1 MALYDRGYM
10 RGASPGEQALS
21 GMGMIFLLIVINVI
35 VFLAAKILPESVVNG
50 LLLTPQGVRSGRIY
64 QLVTAGFLHLEFF
77 HLFFNMWGLYLFGG
91 LVAPHIGGRRF
102 LWLYL
107 IGAVSGNL
115 LYLLLNWNA
124 VGGLLGASGAVFA
137 VMVAAALFE
146 PNRQFIIFPLPIPMK
161 TRTLVVCYTILEV
174 ILLSSGRM
182 DGIAHLAHLG
192 GAIGGYLYLKLT
204 CGNRF
209 AWDPFRRR
217 PAGWQPQFRGGS
229 PEPPPGTGAGNAARP
244 GGPVGARELDALLD
258 KVSRHGINSLS
269 EYELSRLRQAREEM
283 RGGK

>member
-10 RGASPGEQALS
+10 RGSSPGEQAIS
-21 GMGMIFLLIVINVI
+21 GMGMIMVLIAINV
-35 VFLAAKILPESVVNG
+35 VLFLAGNILPGLAEM
-50 LLLTPQGVRSGRIY
+50 LLLTPQGIRSGRIY

-115 LYLLLNWNA
+115 LYLVLNWNSP
-124 VGGLLGASGAVFA
+124 GGLLGASGAVFA
-137 VMVAAALFE
+137 VMVATALLE
-146 PNRQFIIFPLPIPMK
+146 PNRQFFIIPLPIPMK

-174 ILLSSGRM
+174 LLLANNK

-192 GAIGGYLYLKLT
+192 GVIGGYLYMKLLYR
-204 CGNRF
+204 NRL

-217 PAGWQPQFRGGS
+217 PAAWRPQFRGGA
-229 PEPPPGTGAGNAARP
+229 PEPPPVGGAGNAAQR

-258 KVSRHGINSLS
+258 KVSRYGINSLS
-269 EYELSRLRQAREEM
+269 EYELARLRQAREEM

>member
-10 RGASPGEQALS
+10 RNSSPGEQAIS
-21 GMGMIFLLIVINVI
+21 GMKMIIILIVINVI
-35 VFLAAKILPESVVNG
+35 LFLAGNIRPDLADG
-50 LLLTPQGVRSGRIY
+50 FLLTPAGVRSGRIY

-115 LYLLLNWNA
+115 LYLLLNWHSQ
-124 VGGLLGASGAVFA
+124 GGLLGASGAVFA
-137 VMVAAALFE
+137 VMVAAALLE
-146 PNRQFIIFPLPIPMK
+146 PNRQFLVFPLPVPMK
-161 TRTLVVCYTILEV
+161 TRTLVICYTVLEV

-182 DGIAHLAHLG
+182 QGIAHLAHLG
-192 GAIGGYLYLKLT
+192 GAIGGYLYLKLSF
-204 CGNRF
+204 GNRL
-209 AWDPFRRR
+209 AWDPFRRG
-217 PAGWQPQFRGGS
+217 PATWRPQFRGGN
-229 PEPPPGTGAGNAARP
+229 PEPPPGGGAGSAARP

-258 KVSRHGINSLS
+258 KVSRYGINSLS
-269 EYELSRLRQAREEM
+269 EYELARLRQAREEM

>member
-10 RGASPGEQALS
+10 RGSSPGEQALS
-21 GMGMIFLLIVINVI
+21 GMGMIMVLIAINV
-35 VFLAAKILPESVVNG
+35 VLFLAGNILPGLAEM
-50 LLLTPQGVRSGRIY
+50 LLLTPQGIRSGRIY

-115 LYLLLNWNA
+115 LYLVLNWNSP
-124 VGGLLGASGAVFA
+124 GGLLGASGAVFA
-137 VMVAAALFE
+137 VMVATALLE
-146 PNRQFIIFPLPIPMK
+146 PNRQFFIIPLPIPMK

-174 ILLSSGRM
+174 LLLANNK

-192 GAIGGYLYLKLT
+192 GVIGGYLYLKLLY
-204 CGNRF
+204 GNRL

-217 PAGWQPQFRGGS
+217 PAAWRPQFRGGA
-229 PEPPPGTGAGNAARP
+229 PEPPPVGGAGNAAQR
-244 GGPVGARELDALLD
+244 GGPEVTKCAT
-258 KVSRHGINSLS
+258 LS
-269 EYELSRLRQAREEM
+269 
-283 RGGK
+283 GKCEVRST

>member
-10 RGASPGEQALS
+10 RGSSPGEQAIS
-21 GMGMIFLLIVINVI
+21 GMGMIMVLIAINV
-35 VFLAAKILPESVVNG
+35 VLFLAGNILPGLAEM
-50 LLLTPQGVRSGRIY
+50 LLLTPQGIRSGRIY

-115 LYLLLNWNA
+115 LYLVLNWNSP
-124 VGGLLGASGAVFA
+124 GGLLGASGAVFA
-137 VMVAAALFE
+137 VMVATALLE
-146 PNRQFIIFPLPIPMK
+146 PNRQFFIIPLPIPMK

-174 ILLSSGRM
+174 LLLANNK

-192 GAIGGYLYLKLT
+192 GVIGGYLYMKLLY
-204 CGNRF
+204 GNRL

-217 PAGWQPQFRGGS
+217 PAAWRPQFRGGA
-229 PEPPPGTGAGNAARP
+229 PEPPPVGGAGNAAQR

-258 KVSRHGINSLS
+258 KVSRDGINSLS
-269 EYELSRLRQAREEM
+269 EYELARLRQAREEM

>member
-10 RGASPGEQALS
+10 RGSSPGEQALS
-21 GMGMIFLLIVINVI
+21 GMGMIMVLIAINV
-35 VFLAAKILPESVVNG
+35 VLFLAGNILPGLAEM
-50 LLLTPQGVRSGRIY
+50 LLLTPQGIRSGRIY

-115 LYLLLNWNA
+115 LYLVLNWNSP
-124 VGGLLGASGAVFA
+124 GGLLGASGAVFA
-137 VMVAAALFE
+137 VMVATALLE
-146 PNRQFIIFPLPIPMK
+146 PNRQFFIIPLPIPMK

-174 ILLSSGRM
+174 LLLANNK

-192 GAIGGYLYLKLT
+192 GVIGGYLYMKLLY
-204 CGNRF
+204 GNRL

-217 PAGWQPQFRGGS
+217 PAAWRPQFRGGA
-229 PEPPPGTGAGNAARP
+229 PEPPPVGGAGNAAQR

-258 KVSRHGINSLS
+258 KVSRDGINSLS
-269 EYELSRLRQAREEM
+269 EYELARLRQAREEM

>member
-10 RGASPGEQALS
+10 RGSSPGEQALS
-21 GMGMIFLLIVINVI
+21 GMGMIMVLIAINV
-35 VFLAAKILPESVVNG
+35 VLFLAGNILPG
-50 LLLTPQGVRSGRIY
+50 LADMLLLTPQGIRSGRIY

-102 LWLYL
+102 LLLYL
-107 IGAVSGNL
+107 IGAVTGNL
-115 LYLLLNWNA
+115 LYLVLNWHSA
-124 VGGLLGASGAVFA
+124 GGLLGASGAVFA
-137 VMVAAALFE
+137 VMVAAALLE
-146 PNRQFIIFPLPIPMK
+146 PNQQFYIFPLPIPMK

-174 ILLSSGRM
+174 LLLARNN

-192 GAIGGYLYLKLT
+192 GVIGGYLYMKLLY
-204 CGNRF
+204 GNRL

-217 PAGWQPQFRGGS
+217 PAAWRPQFRGGA
-229 PEPPPGTGAGNAARP
+229 PEPPPVGGAGNAAQR

-258 KVSRHGINSLS
+258 KVSRYGINSLS
-269 EYELSRLRQAREEM
+269 EYELARLRQAREEM

>member
-10 RGASPGEQALS
+10 RGSSPGEQALS

-35 VFLAAKILPESVVNG
+35 LFLAGNLMPALAERLILS
-50 LLLTPQGVRSGRIY
+50 TPGIRSGRIY
-64 QLVTAGFLHLEFF
+64 QLVTAGFLHLDFF

-115 LYLLLNWNA
+115 LYLLLNWNMP
-124 VGGLLGASGAVFA
+124 GGLLGASGAVFA
-137 VMVAAALFE
+137 VMVAAALLE
-146 PNRQFIIFPLPIPMK
+146 PNRQFIVFLLPIPMR
-161 TRTLVVCYTILEV
+161 TRTLVVCYTVLEV
-174 ILLSSGRM
+174 ILLARNN

-192 GAIGGYLYLKLT
+192 GVIGGYLYMKLLY
-204 CGNRF
+204 GNRL
-209 AWDPFRRR
+209 AWDPFRRK
-217 PAGWQPQFRGGS
+217 PATWHPQFRGGA
-229 PEPPPGTGAGNAARP
+229 PEPPRGGAENVARP
-244 GGPVGARELDALLD
+244 GGPVGSRELDALLD
-258 KVSRHGINSLS
+258 KVSRYGINSLS
-269 EYELSRLRQAREEM
+269 EHELSRLRQAREEM

>member
-10 RGASPGEQALS
+10 RGSSPGEQAIS
-21 GMGMIFLLIVINVI
+21 GMGMIMVLIAINV
-35 VFLAAKILPESVVNG
+35 VLFLAGNILPGLAEM
-50 LLLTPQGVRSGRIY
+50 LLLTPQGIRSGRIY

-102 LWLYL
+102 LLLYL
-107 IGAVSGNL
+107 IGAVTGNL
-115 LYLLLNWNA
+115 LYLVLNWHSA
-124 VGGLLGASGAVFA
+124 GGLLGASGAVFA
-137 VMVAAALFE
+137 VMVAAALLE
-146 PNRQFIIFPLPIPMK
+146 PNRQFYIFPLPVPMK
-161 TRTLVVCYTILEV
+161 TRTLVICYTILEV
-174 ILLSSGRM
+174 ILLANNK

-192 GAIGGYLYLKLT
+192 GVIGGYLYMKLLY
-204 CGNRF
+204 GNRL

-217 PAGWQPQFRGGS
+217 PAAWRPQFRGGA
-229 PEPPPGTGAGNAARP
+229 PEPPPVGGAGNAAQR

-258 KVSRHGINSLS
+258 KVSRYGINSLS
-269 EYELSRLRQAREEM
+269 EYELARLRQAREEM

>member
-10 RGASPGEQALS
+10 RGSSPGEQAIS
-21 GMGMIFLLIVINVI
+21 GMGMIMVLIAINV
-35 VFLAAKILPESVVNG
+35 VLFLAGNILPGLAEM
-50 LLLTPQGVRSGRIY
+50 LLLTPQGIRSGRIY

-115 LYLLLNWNA
+115 LYLVLNWNSP
-124 VGGLLGASGAVFA
+124 GGLLGASGAVFA
-137 VMVAAALFE
+137 VMVATALLE
-146 PNRQFIIFPLPIPMK
+146 PNRQFFIIPLPIPMK

-174 ILLSSGRM
+174 LLLANNK

-192 GAIGGYLYLKLT
+192 GVIGGYLYMKLLY
-204 CGNRF
+204 GNRL

-217 PAGWQPQFRGGS
+217 PAAWRPQFRGGA
-229 PEPPPGTGAGNAARP
+229 PEPPPVGGAGNAAQR

-258 KVSRHGINSLS
+258 KVSRYGINSLS
-269 EYELSRLRQAREEM
+269 EYELARLRQAREEM

>member
-10 RGASPGEQALS
+10 RGSSPGEQALS
-21 GMGMIFLLIVINVI
+21 GMGMIMVLIAINV
-35 VFLAAKILPESVVNG
+35 VLFLAGNILPGLAEM
-50 LLLTPQGVRSGRIY
+50 LLLTPQGIRSGRIY

-102 LWLYL
+102 LLLYL
-107 IGAVSGNL
+107 IGAVTGNL
-115 LYLLLNWNA
+115 LYLVLNWHSA
-124 VGGLLGASGAVFA
+124 GGLLGASGAVFA
-137 VMVAAALFE
+137 VMVAAALLE
-146 PNRQFIIFPLPIPMK
+146 PNRQFYIFPLPIPMK

-174 ILLSSGRM
+174 LLLARNN

-192 GAIGGYLYLKLT
+192 GVIGGYLYMKLLY
-204 CGNRF
+204 GNRL

-217 PAGWQPQFRGGS
+217 PAAWRPQFRGGA
-229 PEPPPGTGAGNAARP
+229 PEPPPVGGAGNAAQR

-258 KVSRHGINSLS
+258 KVSRYGINSLS
-269 EYELSRLRQAREEM
+269 EYELARLRQAREEM